1 MLPAIFIRLLNHLLS
16 QETWARDRLRP
27 FAGRTV
33 RMDLSNLS
41 LLAGITDSGL
51 LQARDDLDDT
61 PSVTIHAPSDW
72 PVVSL
77 TDRAALFGQAKISG
91 AVDLAEAFG
100 FVMRNLKWDAESD
113 LSGLVGD
120 IAAHRMVNAGQRFF
134 AWHHQT
140 ATRFARNLA
149 EYFVEE
155 DQSIAKADDVAAF
168 CRSVTLVSDESIR
181 LEQRLNALSP
191 R

>member
-1 MLPAIFIRLLNHLLS
+1 MLPAIFIRLLNHLLT
-16 QETWARDRLRP
+16 QETWARDRLKP

-33 RMDLSNLS
+33 RMDFGKLS
-41 LLAGITDSGL
+41 LIAGIADSGL
-51 LQARDDLDDT
+51 LEALDQLSDT
-61 PSVTIHAPSDW
+61 PSVTIHAPLDW
-72 PVVSL
+72 PVVAL

-120 IAAHRMVNAGQRFF
+120 IAAHRMVITGQRFF
-134 AWHHQT
+134 AWHHET
-140 ATRFARNLA
+140 AIRFARNMS

-155 DQSIAKADDVAAF
+155 DRSIAKTRDVAAF
-168 CRSVTLVSDESIR
+168 CQSVVLVSDECLR
-181 LEQRLNALSP
+181 LEQRINSLAS